1 MSGQK
6 RYGFPFSQ
14 RVLRCGRS
22 APPWLVE
29 GEAVTVH
36 LDPGLV
42 RQAVSLMHAVEPP
55 ITTGLERW

>member
-22 APPWLVE
+22 ALPWLME
-29 GEAVTVH
+29 GEAVTVR
-36 LDPGLV
+36 LEPELV
-42 RQAVSLMHAVEPP
+42 RQAVSLLHVLEP
-55 ITTGLERW
+55 LS